1 MFFRTKKSGSR
12 SYLQIVENRWEN
24 GRSRQ
29 RVVTTLGRL
38 DQLQESG
45 QLDALLVLCQTSKL
59 GWCSLGNLVNVG
71 QPRTAL
77 KEMGVTTGLRS
88 SSFPDFAIEPLIFVA
103 PRGIP
108 RRRSSLR

>member
-45 QLDALLVLCQTSKL
+45 QLDALL
-59 GWCSLGNLVNVG
+59 
-71 QPRTAL
+71 A
-77 KEMGVTTGLRS
+77 
-88 SSFPDFAIEPLIFVA
+88 
-103 PRGIP
+103 
-108 RRRSSLR
+108 